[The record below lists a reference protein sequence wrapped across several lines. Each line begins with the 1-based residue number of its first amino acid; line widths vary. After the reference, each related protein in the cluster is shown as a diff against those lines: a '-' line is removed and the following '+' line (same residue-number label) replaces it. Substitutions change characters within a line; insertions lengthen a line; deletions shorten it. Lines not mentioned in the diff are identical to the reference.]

1 MQLNETISATIE
13 AMKAERA
20 KLDAVINSLEGM
32 TDAVVIM
39 SPRKQANKP
48 ARKGWSEA
56 AKKAASKRMKAYW
69 SARARE
75 G

>member
-13 AMKAERA
+13 AMKLERA

-32 TDAVVIM
+32 TGGEPVQVV
-39 SPRKQANKP
+39 RVKP
-48 ARKGWSEA
+48 KKVGRKGWSEA
-56 AKKAASKRMKAYW
+56 AKKAASKRMKNYW
-69 SARARE
+69 AAKARE